1 MSLARKN
8 NKTVGLEENPMAMHP
23 IYKRI
28 LLKLSG
34 EALAGGASSAFDPMV
49 IGRIASEIKEVY
61 DAGVDIGIVI
71 GGGNIFRGA
80 TAEGIERAEGDTIG
94 MLATTINSLVIRE
107 YLAALSIDARVLSAI
122 DVPKAAEFF
131 TRRAALGHFEK
142 KRVVIMAG
150 GTGNPYFTTDTAAA
164 LRCLEIGADVFLKA
178 TKVDGI
184 YDKDPVVSPD
194 AKRFESISHDEALRR
209 NLKIMDATA
218 FSLCRDHGLPII
230 VFKLLEPGNLRK
242 CIEGSVIGTTVR
254 KGA

>member
-1 MSLARKN
+1 
-8 NKTVGLEENPMAMHP
+8 MAIQS
-23 IYKRI
+23 IYKRV

-34 EALAGGASSAFDPMV
+34 EALGGEAAAVFDDAV
-49 IGRIASEIKEVY
+49 IGRIAAEIKEVH
-61 DAGVDIGIVI
+61 DAGVEIGIVV

-80 TAEGIERAEGDTIG
+80 TARGIRRAEGDTIG
-94 MLATTINSLVIRE
+94 MLATTVNSLVIRE
-107 YLAALSIDARVLSAI
+107 YLDGLGASACVLSAI

-131 TRRAALGHFEK
+131 TRRAALSQLEK
-142 KRVVIMAG
+142 KRIVIIAG
-150 GTGNPYFTTDTAAA
+150 GTGNPFFTTDTAAA
-164 LRCLEIGADVFLKA
+164 LRCLEIEAEVFLKA

-184 YDKDPVVSPD
+184 YDKDPVVNSD
-194 AKRFESISHDEALRR
+194 AKKFESISHEEALRR

-242 CIEGSVIGTTVR
+242 CIEGAPVGTIVK